1 MFMLV
6 QCKYGKEDCNE
17 VMNDADADA
26 DADAV
31 QTLNNDII
39 T

>member
-26 DADAV
+26 DAV